1 MTDAEEHPSTTLFR
15 DYIRINTM
23 QPNPDYPACVNF
35 LRGVADSM
43 GLQSQVTECVAGK
56 PVFVMTWPGQE
67 PSLPAVML
75 NSHTDVV
82 PVFPEHWTYPPFS
95 AHKDEKGDIYGRGTQ
110 DMKCVGI
117 QHIEAV
123 RRLKEQGKKFKRTI
137 HLVFVPEEEVGGL
150 EGMKLFVHTPEFKAM
165 NVGFG
170 LDEGIAGPKEVMPL
184 FYGERNV
191 FWIKVICPGSPGH
204 GSMFLENTAGEK
216 AQYMINKL
224 LAYRAQEKAR
234 LEADPNK
241 TLGDVT
247 TVNLTI
253 INGGVQTNVVPDKF
267 ELTFDIRI
275 TPTTDIVQF
284 EKDIRQWMTEA
295 GSGLELEFIQK
306 FTDQTLTSTA
316 DDDPWYSALTRAFNK
331 HQLKVKPQIFPAG
344 TDSRYLREVGI
355 PAIGFSPMNNTP
367 ILLHD
372 HDEFLNETV
381 FLRGIDI
388 FVDIVANIADV

>member
-1 MTDAEEHPSTTLFR
+1 
-15 DYIRINTM
+15 
-23 QPNPDYPACVNF
+23 
-35 LRGVADSM
+35 
-43 GLQSQVTECVAGK
+43 
-56 PVFVMTWPGQE
+56 
-67 PSLPAVML
+67 ML

-123 RRLKEQGKKFKRTI
+123 RRLKEAGKTFKRTI

-150 EGMKLFVHTPEFKAM
+150 DGMKLFVHTPEFKAM

-170 LDEGIAGPKEVMPL
+170 LDEGIAGPGEELPL

-191 FWIKVICPGSPGH
+191 FWIRITCPGSPGH
-204 GSMFLENTAGEK
+204 GSMFLGNTAGEK
-216 AQYMINKL
+216 AQFMINKL
-224 LAYRAQEKAR
+224 LAYRQQEKAR
-234 LEADPNK
+234 LEADPTK

-253 INGGVQTNVVPDKF
+253 MEGGVQTNVVPDKF
-267 ELTFDIRI
+267 KLTFDIRI
-275 TPTTDIVQF
+275 TPTTNVEEF
-284 EKDIRQWMTEA
+284 EKDIRKWMEEA
-295 GSGLELEFIQK
+295 GSGLELEFLQK

-316 DDDPWYSALTRAFNK
+316 ADDPWYSALVAAFNK
-331 HQLKVKPQIFPAG
+331 HGLKVKPQIFPAG

-372 HDEFLNETV
+372 HNEFLNEGV

-388 FVDIVANIADV
+388 MTDMVTNIANV